1 MRDDVAFAEEI
12 DCSEPH
18 SLELY
23 NVVQVA
29 PALTAQVKD
38 YADLLDQKSPL
49 YLKIRDQ
56 VNDRCMAGS
65 AYGRAQRKAGGLP
78 VQLEPALNVDAGL
91 HVAWDPF
98 PADLWARG
106 QKKFVCT
113 FEQEEP
119 GTLRFADIPTSRLPV
134 AARVCLDTPRKYLP
148 VQPPPP
154 GRGHRRDGPQHGDRE
169 GPDHRE
175 EGRAPG
181 RRRALR
187 GAQRRRL
194 RQARQD
200 LHDVPESG
208 LHGQGSRRGPGLPRL
223 GVPVADGEGR
233 LPRQLLRAQAVR
245 AAAPA
250 SRARSSTA
258 PRTRSDRISGS
269 IAPMPE
275 TPAVPRPPYRAI
287 DEIPGWFQR
296 MDMEVFHHLLDQTGS
311 RLGGG
316 DLAELGA
323 YLGKSAALIGFGQ
336 QPGETFTVID
346 LFEQEATA
354 EENRAENED
363 QYAELSQEAFEKY
376 YLTIHDTLPVVVRG
390 PSASIV
396 DHAAHGTHRFV
407 HIDASHLY
415 EHVVEDIA
423 AARKLLKPGGV
434 VVFDDFRA
442 QHTPGVAAAVW
453 RATNEDLSRSP

>member
-1 MRDDVAFAEEI
+1 
-12 DCSEPH
+12 
-18 SLELY
+18 
-23 NVVQVA
+23 
-29 PALTAQVKD
+29 
-38 YADLLDQKSPL
+38 
-49 YLKIRDQ
+49 
-56 VNDRCMAGS
+56 
-65 AYGRAQRKAGGLP
+65 
-78 VQLEPALNVDAGL
+78 
-91 HVAWDPF
+91 
-98 PADLWARG
+98 
-106 QKKFVCT
+106 
-113 FEQEEP
+113 
-119 GTLRFADIPTSRLPV
+119 
-134 AARVCLDTPRKYLP
+134 
-148 VQPPPP
+148 
-154 GRGHRRDGPQHGDRE
+154 
-169 GPDHRE
+169 
-175 EGRAPG
+175 
-181 RRRALR
+181 
-187 GAQRRRL
+187 
-194 RQARQD
+194 
-200 LHDVPESG
+200 
-208 LHGQGSRRGPGLPRL
+208 
-223 GVPVADGEGR
+223 
-233 LPRQLLRAQAVR
+233 
-245 AAAPA
+245 
-250 SRARSSTA
+250 
-258 PRTRSDRISGS
+258 
-269 IAPMPE
+269 MPE
-275 TPAVPRPPYRAI
+275 TPAVPRLPYKAI

-296 MDMEVFHHLLDQTGS
+296 MDMEVFHHLLAETGS

-453 RATNEDLSRSP
+453 RATNDDLKPFAVTMGKLYATFDDTQPWLDVLLRWLEERSFWRHEIQQVAGQPLLRIYRPAPKRKPAAGQQAPAPARKRWWHRS

>member
-1 MRDDVAFAEEI
+1 
-12 DCSEPH
+12 
-18 SLELY
+18 
-23 NVVQVA
+23 
-29 PALTAQVKD
+29 
-38 YADLLDQKSPL
+38 
-49 YLKIRDQ
+49 
-56 VNDRCMAGS
+56 
-65 AYGRAQRKAGGLP
+65 
-78 VQLEPALNVDAGL
+78 
-91 HVAWDPF
+91 
-98 PADLWARG
+98 
-106 QKKFVCT
+106 
-113 FEQEEP
+113 
-119 GTLRFADIPTSRLPV
+119 
-134 AARVCLDTPRKYLP
+134 
-148 VQPPPP
+148 
-154 GRGHRRDGPQHGDRE
+154 
-169 GPDHRE
+169 
-175 EGRAPG
+175 
-181 RRRALR
+181 
-187 GAQRRRL
+187 
-194 RQARQD
+194 
-200 LHDVPESG
+200 
-208 LHGQGSRRGPGLPRL
+208 
-223 GVPVADGEGR
+223 
-233 LPRQLLRAQAVR
+233 
-245 AAAPA
+245 
-250 SRARSSTA
+250 
-258 PRTRSDRISGS
+258 
-269 IAPMPE
+269 MPE
-275 TPAVPRPPYRAI
+275 TPAVPRPPYKAI

-296 MDMEVFHHLLDQTGS
+296 MDMEVFHHLLAETGS

-376 YLTIHDTLPVVVRG
+376 YLTIHDSLPVVVRG

-453 RATNEDLSRSP
+453 RATNDDLKPFAVTMGKLYATFDDTQPWLDVLLRWLEERSFWRHEIQQVAGQPLLRIYRPAPKRKPAAGQQAAPARKRWWHRS